1 MNTMTLLELNSLV
14 KKAVKY
20 SLPESYW
27 IQAEISEIKEHYSGH
42 CYLELIQKKADKDV
56 ICARSRAT
64 IWANTWSELGAFFEN
79 KTGSRLKAGH
89 KVLVEVTV
97 DFHELY
103 GMSLVIRDIDPT
115 YTLGDQ
121 AARRLEILKKLESDG
136 VIDQNKELEIPP
148 IPSKIAIVSSPAAA
162 GFQDFLHQIE
172 NNEYGFKIYT
182 NIFPAIMQGE
192 TAPQSIIDALEN
204 IDNSGVDFDLIVIIR
219 GGGASADLTCFDDY
233 NLCYYCT
240 QYPKPILTGLGHE
253 RDFSVLDRVANTSVK
268 TPTAAAEFILGLFLQ
283 QAFVM
288 DEAINRLIKSAISG
302 LDSAKLKLHTFPGR
316 LSSLTQQKLRSE
328 MVINERYFS
337 LLKSQGKNTIVNKTQ
352 YLEHSLSRLKS
363 RIENTMKVSK
373 YKIEMSENLLNLYSP
388 QRMLERG
395 FAMTVLNGKIIKSVK
410 ELNEGDTIETRL
422 KDGVIE
428 SSINKLKNQP

>member
-1 MNTMTLLELNSLV
+1 MTLLELNSLV
-14 KKAVKY
+14 KKSIRY

-42 CYLELIQKKADKDV
+42 CYLELIQKKEDKDV

-64 IWANTWSELGAFFEN
+64 IWANVWADLGNYFEI

-89 KVLVEVTV
+89 KVLIEVTV

-103 GMSLVIRDIDPT
+103 GMSLVVRDIDPA

-121 AARRLEILKKLESDG
+121 AARRLEILKKLETDG
-136 VIDQNKELEIPP
+136 VIDQNKELEIPQ

-162 GFQDFLHQIE
+162 GYQDFLHQIE

-182 NIFPAIMQGE
+182 AIFPAIMQGE
-192 TAPQSIIDALEN
+192 TAPQSIINALEN
-204 IDNSGVDFDLIVIIR
+204 VDNSGVDFDLIVIIR
-219 GGGASADLTCFDDY
+219 GGGASADLSCFDDY

-268 TPTAAAEFILGLFLQ
+268 TPTAAAEFILSLFLQ
-283 QAFVM
+283 QSFLM
-288 DEAINRLIKSAISG
+288 EESLDRLIKSGMRI
-302 LDSAKLKLHTFPGR
+302 LEHAKLKLHTYPGK

-328 MVINERYFS
+328 MVINERAYSVVNS
-337 LLKSQGKNTIVNKTQ
+337 LSKNIIAQKTLF
-352 YLEHSLSRLKS
+352 LEHNLLTLRS
-363 RIENTMKVSK
+363 KVQNAINVRK
-373 YKIEMSENLLNLYSP
+373 YKLEMSESLLSLYSP

-395 FAMTVLNGKIIKSVK
+395 FAMTILNGKIVK
-410 ELNEGDTIETRL
+410 TINELKEGDIIETRF

-428 SSINKLKNQP
+428 SSINKIKSQS